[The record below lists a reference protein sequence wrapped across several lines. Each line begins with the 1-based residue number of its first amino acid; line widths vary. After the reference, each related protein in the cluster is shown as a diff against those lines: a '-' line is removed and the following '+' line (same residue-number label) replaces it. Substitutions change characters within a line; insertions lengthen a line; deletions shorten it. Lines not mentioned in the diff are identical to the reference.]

1 MTTKK
6 LTKLIALYLPYILLG
21 LVATNLGEAWRLAEG
36 KELGDKIMAMMGTF
50 PVAFVNPLPSL
61 HPLDLLIGFSCGA
74 GLRLAVYLRSKNAKK
89 YRHGMEYGSA
99 RWGNAKDIE
108 PFMAPKFS
116 DNIILTKTERLMMSN
131 RPPDPKNA
139 RNKNVLVVGGS
150 GSGKTRFWLKPNLL
164 QCHSS
169 YVVTDPKG
177 TIVLECG
184 QAMLKNGYKVKILNT
199 INFKKSMHYN
209 PFSYVHSEKDILKLV
224 TTLMTNTKGEGSGG
238 DPFWEKSERLLLTA
252 LIAYL
257 HYEAPV
263 EEQNFATLL
272 EMLNTM
278 QVLEDDEEYQNPV
291 DLLFEELAKKKPN
304 SFAGRQYKLYKLA
317 AGKTAKSIL
326 ISCGARLAPFDIQEL
341 RDLTMYDELQL
352 DTLGDKKTALFL
364 IMSDTDSTFNFLISM
379 VYTQLFNLL
388 CDKADDVYGGKLPIH
403 VRCLIDECANIGQI
417 PQLEKL
423 VATIRSREISACL
436 VLQARSQLKAIYKD
450 NADTIVGNM
459 DSQIFLGGSEPTTL
473 KDLSEMLGKET
484 IDAFNTSD
492 TRGNSPSYGTTFQK
506 MGHEL
511 LSRDELA
518 VLDGG
523 KCILQLR
530 GVRPFLSDKYD
541 LTQHPNYKL
550 TSDCDPKNT
559 FDIEKYL
566 NRKEKI
572 HPGDE
577 FIVVD
582 ADSLP
587 SA

>member
-6 LTKLIALYLPYILLG
+6 LTKLLALYLPYILLG
-21 LVATNLGEAWRLAEG
+21 LVATNFGEAWRLAEG
-36 KELGDKIMAMMGTF
+36 KELGDKIMSMMGTV
-50 PVAFVNPLPSL
+50 PLAFANPLPSL
-61 HPLDLLIGFSCGA
+61 HPLDLLVGLCCGA
-74 GLRLAVYLRSKNAKK
+74 GLRLAVYLRGKNAKK

-99 RWGNAKDIE
+99 RWGTPKDIE
-108 PFMAPKFS
+108 PFMAPKFA

-184 QAMLKNGYKVKILNT
+184 NAMLKNGYKVRILNT

-417 PQLEKL
+417 PNLEKL

-550 TSDCDPKNT
+550 TSDYDPKNT